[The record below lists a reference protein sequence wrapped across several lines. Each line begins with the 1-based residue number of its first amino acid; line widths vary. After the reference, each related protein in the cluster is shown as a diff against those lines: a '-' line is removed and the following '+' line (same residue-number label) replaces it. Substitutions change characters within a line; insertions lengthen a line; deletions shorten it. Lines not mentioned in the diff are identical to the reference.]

1 MTIRKWLGAIG
12 VVCILVAA
20 LPVLGWWGSDNEN
33 ESKNSA
39 EVKELGWEKL
49 VPEGFRPAE
58 NPLASMTESEIDR
71 LMDGSEDSNNILA
84 EMEVQMSYAPTVPQ
98 LNGQRIKIPGY
109 VVPLEFDGQSEMN
122 EFLIVPYFGACIHT
136 PPPPANQVIH
146 ANSEKTLYM
155 ENPYDPIWA
164 IGVLKTDTK
173 ISELAEAG
181 YQLEIEQILP
191 YTY

>member
-12 VVCILVAA
+12 VVFILVAA
-20 LPVLGWWGSDNEN
+20 LPVLGWWGSDSEN
-33 ESKNSA
+33 KTEVTS

-71 LMDGSEDSNNILA
+71 LMDGSEASNNILA

-98 LNGQRIKIPGY
+98 LDGQRIKIPGY

-146 ANSEKTLYM
+146 ANSEKTLTM

-173 ISELAEAG
+173 ISEMAEAG